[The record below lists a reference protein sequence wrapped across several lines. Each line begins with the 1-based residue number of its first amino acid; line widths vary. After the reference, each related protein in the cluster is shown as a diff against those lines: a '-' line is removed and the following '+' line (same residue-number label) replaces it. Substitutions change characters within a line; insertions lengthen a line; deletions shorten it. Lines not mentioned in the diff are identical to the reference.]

1 MYIIKIEQYPNGAHR
16 NQQWTGG
23 ALPVGYAELPA
34 SVGVPETLENFPFG
48 DIEVDYTGA
57 YPVVTAWHPLPMP
70 EPSEPDITPA
80 EQRENAYNTET
91 IIPWGGDMLTVTAA
105 AQLWQYYAA
114 EGSYK
119 ADELQALIAAA
130 KAEIR
135 AKYPDE
141 EVTV

>member
-1 MYIIKIEQYPNGAHR
+1 MPITKPILPPIRGYVEVEVDGRRTYR
-16 NQQWTGG
+16 NVETG
-23 ALPVGYAELPA
+23 ALIDDEPLYAA
-34 SVGVPETLENFPFG
+34 K
-48 DIEVDYTGA
+48 
-57 YPVVTAWHPLPMP
+57 
-70 EPSEPDITPA
+70 TPA

-91 IIPWGGDMLTVTAA
+91 ITPWGGDMLTVTAA

-119 ADELQALIAAA
+119 AEELQTLIAAA